1 MSSGKRKITR
11 KRRRGGRR
19 RGRGGRT
26 IQDNRSPV
34 VPVNNRFAATVLS
47 PDRIMVKLKFA
58 YVLNV
63 SGVSAQVYTFVGN
76 SVYDPDPLVGGTS
89 AEGFNEWLAFYD
101 YHRVHR
107 SAINVEVTPDYSG
120 SAPNQSNVRIFV
132 IPSTAATWSLSTN
145 STASARFVKQA
156 FLAWTGRGVAKIR
169 STMQTAKIFGLHTN
183 TADNFNLA
191 GIGLSNPTT
200 KWYWHIIFSPM
211 NQSVTDV
218 KVFSQIVINYTV
230 EFFNRKAA
238 IALSIPTVT
247 FQDGEVISY
256 INEPPEKEQREEVC
270 PTLPFS
276 NK

>member
-1 MSSGKRKITR
+1 MRSGKKRIIRKR
-11 KRRRGGRR
+11 NPRRRRGK
-19 RGRGGRT
+19 T

-34 VPVNNRFAATVLS
+34 VPINNRFAATVLS

-58 YVLNV
+58 YVLNI
-63 SGVSAQVYTFVGN
+63 SGTSSQVYTFVGN

-120 SAPNQSNVRIFV
+120 ATPNQSNARIFV
-132 IPSTAATWSLSTN
+132 IPSTAATWSLSVN
-145 STASARFVKQA
+145 STASARFVKTA
-156 FLAWTGRGVAKIR
+156 FLAWTGKGLARVR

-200 KWYWHIIFSPM
+200 KWYWHIIYQAM
-211 NQSVTDV
+211 NQSVTDI
-218 KVFSQIVINYTV
+218 KVFSQISIMYTV

-247 FQDGEVISY
+247 YHNGEVISY
-256 INEPPEKEQREEVC
+256 VDEPPEKNQLEDDLSDF
-270 PTLPFS
+270 TLL
-276 NK
+276 NE